1 MIRDRMRVGQNRER
15 SEFDLLAIVCILP
28 SLLYVLCM
36 FVYPFLY
43 GLYLSLRPQKIAGFS
58 LANYFAFFSD
68 PYQYGTIWIT
78 FSLAVPN
85 TIVVMLLS
93 LLLAYGMRRGFWMER
108 TVTTILILPI
118 SLGVILLSEGIL
130 GFYGSQGWFNQAIIA
145 LGVVSEPF
153 ILTHNYLG
161 VILALFM
168 QQFPFCFLMLLG
180 YISGIDPS
188 LERSARMLGA
198 TPWTVFWR
206 IMLPLIAPGLAIAFA
221 LVFVMSFAVF
231 PSAIMLGQPS
241 GTTRSISIA
250 AYQQAFEQYDMSYAS
265 AIAVVMGL
273 CQLAALIVIILLR
286 RRLSP
291 AATMGVGKR

>member
-1 MIRDRMRVGQNRER
+1 MRAQANREP
-15 SEFDLLAIVCILP
+15 SEFDLLAMLCIVP

-43 GLYLSLRPQKIAGFS
+43 GLYLSLRPQKIPGFS

-68 PYQYGTIWIT
+68 PYQYGTVWIT

-85 TIVVMLLS
+85 TVVVVLLS
-93 LLLAYGMRRGFWMER
+93 LVMAYGMRRGFIMER

-130 GFYGSQGWFNQAIIA
+130 GFYGSQGWFNQILIG
-145 LGVVSEPF
+145 LGLISEPF
-153 ILTHNYLG
+153 ILTHNYIG

-188 LERSARMLGA
+188 LENSARMLGA
-198 TPWTVFWR
+198 TPWTVFR
-206 IMLPLIAPGLAIAFA
+206 RVMLPLIAPGLAIAFA

-231 PSAIMLGQPS
+231 PSAVMLGQPA

-265 AIAVVMGL
+265 AIAVIMGL
-273 CQLAALIVIILLR
+273 CQLAALVVIILFR